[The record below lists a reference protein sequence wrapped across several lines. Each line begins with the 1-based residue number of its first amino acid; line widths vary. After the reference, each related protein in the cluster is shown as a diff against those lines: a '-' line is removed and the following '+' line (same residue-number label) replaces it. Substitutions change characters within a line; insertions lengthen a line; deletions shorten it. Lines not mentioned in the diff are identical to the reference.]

1 MKSANHGAYISQNS
15 WGYIDLITSVG
26 ADYKGI
32 SLGYSFWD
40 LRDLRLPDLLLPD
53 PEVFFLEEK
62 LVVLILLGLEDDF
75 PAAPDDF
82 PEDLQEALPEVL
94 SEVFPAGV
102 SGAGFANGM
111 SASTSS

>member
-15 WGYIDLITSVG
+15 WGYIDLTTSVG

-40 LRDLRLPDLLLPD
+40 LRDLRLLDLLLPD

-62 LVVLILLGLEDDF
+62 LVVLMRLDLEEAFPDALVDLPEDF
-75 PAAPDDF
+75 PAALPA
-82 PEDLQEALPEVL
+82 EA
-94 SEVFPAGV
+94 
-102 SGAGFANGM
+102 SGAGFAKGI